1 MFGGV
6 LTILIAIW
14 IYRTTVQAKTGNVLL
29 WTAGAAVLFIVVQLL
44 FYNINI
50 FIIDGF
56 GNDVG
61 GEYDR
66 DLTDIGDRVTSSGGT
81 GGIQEGFFGTVLGV
95 LFEIMPLFMGWLSVA
110 FIRTKY
116 ILKQDLNIT
125 NLVSGIKDVFVGI
138 MNSFKT
144 SE

>member
-14 IYRTTVQAKTGNVLL
+14 VYRTAASAKVSNILL
-29 WTAGAAVLFIVVQLL
+29 WTAGAAVLFIAVQVL

-50 FIIDGF
+50 IIIDGM
-56 GNDVG
+56 GSDVG

-66 DLTDIGDRVTSSGGT
+66 DLTDIGDRKTSG
-81 GGIQEGFFGTVLGV
+81 GGIQEGFFGTILGI

-116 ILKQDLNIT
+116 MLKQEINLA
-125 NLVSGIKDVFVGI
+125 NLVSGITDMFVSI
-138 MNSFKT
+138 KNSFKT
-144 SE
+144 N